1 MCFLQLKNVC
11 QVYITGIIDTLRLLF
26 VICAKCTGNI
36 SFLSRFYF
44 IVKTVHIICCIS
56 PGLFYSSYLIFLRIK
71 IRVSS
76 RRD

>member
-1 MCFLQLKNVC
+1 MCFLRLKNIS
-11 QVYITGIIDTLRLLF
+11 QVYITWIVDTFRLLF
-26 VICAKCTGNI
+26 VICSKCAGNI

-44 IVKTVHIICCIS
+44 IVKTVHIMCCIF
-56 PGLFYSSYLIFLRIK
+56 PMLFYSSYLIFLRIK